1 MPGRLTILTLLY
13 PLATIFAQAAKKPAE
28 VPPWNQWIESDF
40 PFFSAAVDA
49 REKGV
54 GNNLTPRALVFPLGD
69 NHFLAYDLDLLRVA
83 VAWKA
88 EDVPFVNA
96 SMSVNSY
103 PYQLK
108 KVGGGQKA
116 LPKPNGEILFQNGIY
131 PGVGS
136 GSPDFTDSRPP
147 PPTETEVGRGGIHPK
162 LARFLGINLQSGAEI
177 EYEAGSTRIRERFLL
192 EKDGL
197 A

>member
-1 MPGRLTILTLLY
+1 MFVRLLILTLLY
-13 PLATIFAQAAKKPAE
+13 PLTAIFAQAEKKSA
-28 VPPWNQWIESDF
+28 VAPPWNQWIEPDF

-49 REKGV
+49 REKGA

-69 NHFLAYDLDLLRVA
+69 DHFLAYDLDLLRVA

-88 EDVPFVNA
+88 EEVPFENA

-116 LPKPNGEILFQNGIY
+116 LPKPNGKILFQKTT
-131 PGVGS
+131 VA
-136 GSPDFTDSRPP
+136 
-147 PPTETEVGRGGIHPK
+147 RGWKSHVK
-162 LARFLGINLQSGAEI
+162 
-177 EYEAGSTRIRERFLL
+177 
-192 EKDGL
+192 K
-197 A
+197 